1 MTRWS
6 REFQEGAFHEN
17 WKALTTTIP
26 KITVDDETVTTT
38 VEEIARLRKA
48 VTFVDGI
55 ISNIDPELTPKSV
68 WANCVP
74 QAQSCLQQINNYNS
88 NRNTAH
94 LVNANEHFDN
104 ILTYVRPYMVP
115 PSEAL
120 IGYGN
125 ASQSFSE
132 TISEHLQSFSAKSA
146 EITSQLL
153 QALENA
159 RASDSSITEIE
170 QKVRLVNNYLFEGVE
185 GEPGA
190 EQNIQGL
197 VVETEAKY
205 QEVAALHQSLLDGP
219 NSLSTSIKTTYKET
233 SDIHQ
238 NLTTLLESSKSKTA
252 ELQAF
257 YDQVFGL
264 TSLENQDDRQKG
276 LKAEIDA
283 RIEQLKTQETEHET
297 RHKTMLIQIE
307 ALLPGATSAG
317 LASSYKT
324 LKDRFE
330 FPIKNYTNIFYGSMA
345 ALIFGSL
352 IFVID
357 SVALW
362 PPQVSLVKAAGWEEM
377 LRTML
382 TRLPIVL
389 PVIWLAV
396 FSATRRSQY
405 ERLQQ
410 EYAHK
415 EAFASSYESYKK
427 QLQDL
432 GAGTETLQQELI
444 AKAIEAIAFNASK
457 TLDGD
462 HTEKPPIMQALDK
475 ISTDDLKKL
484 IEAIKLR

>member
-6 REFQEGAFHEN
+6 REFQEGAFHES
-17 WKALTTTIP
+17 WKALTSKIP
-26 KITVDDETVTTT
+26 EVTVDDETVTTT

-48 VTFVDGI
+48 VTFADGI

-74 QAQSCLQQINNYNS
+74 QAQSCLQQINNYNM
-88 NRNTAH
+88 NRNTTH
-94 LVNANEHFDN
+94 LVHANEHFDN

-132 TISEHLQSFSAKSA
+132 TISEHLQSFSDKSA
-146 EITSQLL
+146 KITSELL

-159 RASDSSITEIE
+159 KSSDSAITEIE
-170 QKVRLVNNYLFEGVE
+170 QKVKLVNNYLFEGVD
-185 GEPGA
+185 GESGA

-197 VVETEAKY
+197 VVDTEAKY
-205 QEVAALHQSLLDGP
+205 QEVAALHQTLLDGP
-219 NSLSTSIKTTYKET
+219 NSLSMKINATFKET

-238 NLTTLLESSKSKTA
+238 NLATLLDSSKSKTA
-252 ELQAF
+252 ELMAF

-264 TSLENQDDRQKG
+264 TSLENLDHPQKG
-276 LKAEIDA
+276 LKAEIDS
-283 RIEQLKTQETEHET
+283 RIEQLKKQETDHET
-297 RHKTMLIQIE
+297 RHKTMLNKIE

-317 LASSYKT
+317 LASSYKI

-330 FPIKNYTNIFYGSMA
+330 SPIKNYTNIFYGSMA

-362 PPQVSLVKAAGWEEM
+362 PFQVSLVKAAGWEEM

-382 TRLPIVL
+382 TRLPIAL
-389 PVIWLAV
+389 PVVWLAV

-432 GAGTETLQQELI
+432 GTSTETLQQELI
-444 AKAIEAIAFNASK
+444 AKAIEAISFNASK
-457 TLDGD
+457 TLDGN
-462 HTEKPPIMQALDK
+462 HTEKLPLMQILDK
-475 ISTDDLKKL
+475 ISTDDLKKI
-484 IEAIKLR
+484 IESIKQR

>member
-17 WKALTTTIP
+17 WKALTT
-26 KITVDDETVTTT
+26 KIAEVTVDDETVTTT
-38 VEEIARLRKA
+38 VEELARLRKA
-48 VTFVDGI
+48 ITFVDEI
-55 ISNIDPELTPKSV
+55 ICNIDPELTPKSV
-68 WANCVP
+68 WTSCVP
-74 QAQSCLQQINNYNS
+74 QAQACVQQINNYNS
-88 NRNTAH
+88 YRNATH
-94 LVNANEHFDN
+94 LVTANEHFDN

-120 IGYGN
+120 TGYGN

-132 TISEHLQSFSAKSA
+132 TVSEHLQSFRVKSA
-146 EITSQLL
+146 EITSQLS

-159 RASDSSITEIE
+159 RASDSSISEIE
-170 QKVRLVNNYLFEGVE
+170 QKVRLVNIYLFEGVE

-190 EQNIQGL
+190 EQNIQNL
-197 VVETEAKY
+197 VVDTEAKHR
-205 QEVAALHQSLLDGP
+205 EVSDLHQALLEGP
-219 NSLSTSIKTTYKET
+219 DSLSTIIKSTHKET

-238 NLTTLLESSKSKTA
+238 NLTILLESSKTKTA

-264 TSLENQDDRQKG
+264 TSLENQDDQQKG
-276 LKAEIDA
+276 LKAEVAA
-283 RIEQLKTQETEHET
+283 RILQLKTQEAEHET
-297 RHKTMLIQIE
+297 RHKTMFKQIE

-330 FPIKNYTNIFYGSMA
+330 SPIKNYTNIFYGSMA

-352 IFVID
+352 FFVID
-357 SVALW
+357 SVTLW
-362 PPQVSLVKAAGWEEM
+362 PPQVLLVKAVGWDEM

-382 TRLPIVL
+382 ARLPIAL

-432 GAGTETLQQELI
+432 GASTESLQQELI

-457 TLDGD
+457 TLDGN
-462 HTEKPPIMQALDK
+462 HTEKPPIMQVLDK